1 MTEPTK
7 IFQITPESNPD
18 IWALLQPPGHQ
29 FTEKEQKVIDVL
41 EQARPGLGDIAK
53 ANILNPN
60 SDWAEQIAQMP
71 EEELTVR
78 TSFVSNS
85 FSYRHIG
92 HA

>member
-7 IFQITPESNPD
+7 IFQITPESNPN
-18 IWALLQPPGHQ
+18 IWALLQPPERQLTAKELHVVEAL
-29 FTEKEQKVIDVL
+29 EKS
-41 EQARPGLGDIAK
+41 RPGLGDIAK

>member
-1 MTEPTK
+1 MTDRPKT
-7 IFQITPESNPD
+7 FQITPEFNPD
-18 IWALLQPPGHQ
+18 IWALLQPPERQ
-29 FTEKEQKVIDVL
+29 FTEKEQRVIDVL

-60 SDWAEQIAQMP
+60 SDWAEQIAQMS
-71 EEELTVR
+71 EEEIVAR
-78 TSFVSNS
+78 TAFVSNS

>member
-7 IFQITPESNPD
+7 TFQITPESNSD
-18 IWALLQPPGHQ
+18 IWTLLQPPGHQ

-60 SDWAEQIAQMP
+60 SDWAQRIAEMP
-71 EEELTVR
+71 EQEIVVNTA
-78 TSFVSNS
+78 FVSNS

>member
-1 MTEPTK
+1 MTDTLK
-7 IFQITPESNPD
+7 IYQGERPLT
-18 IWALLQPPGHQ
+18 A
-29 FTEKEQKVIDVL
+29 KEQKVVEAL
-41 EQARPGLGDIAK
+41 EQARPGLGDVAK

-71 EEELTVR
+71 EDELTVR

-92 HA
+92 H